1 MLSATGI
8 AWLAH
13 QGQGPELLWGHGLTP
28 WTLARELAIGLA
40 LGAAVLFVWRAI
52 VLWSP
57 LGKELEGELSDLLVG
72 LQPQQVWGLALFS
85 GVAEEIFFRGALQL
99 SWGVLL
105 SALAFGLLHTG
116 PTRAL
121 RLWTLTATL
130 IGFAFGGVVVW
141 RGSLV
146 AVVIAHT
153 LINGLQLA
161 RLASSSADSA
171 TGNSSPS
178 RSTEL
183 LHSDLL
189 TAGEH
194 HMTDTQDV
202 LDRIDRELDQ
212 YQNELFEYLRI
223 PSISTDP
230 EYAPEV
236 ERCSRFIEGKMSEAG
251 LTTRRIEGEGFPLVY
266 GEWMGAEGAPT
277 VLFYGHYDVQPVDPV
292 DEWRHDPFEPTLE
305 GDDIVARGA
314 TDDKGQSY
322 THLKAIGAMLA
333 ERGSLPVNVKILLEG
348 EEESGGEAIE
358 HFVRTDAGRELATDC
373 VVVSDSSMYAPGQP
387 SIVYGL
393 RGMAYV
399 EIRVQGP
406 NRDLHSGSYGGAVA
420 NPLNAMSEIIA
431 RLKDPVTGRIQ
442 IPGFYDKVR
451 DLEPWERK
459 EMAELPFDEAEY
471 RAELGIDAVAGEE
484 GYSTL
489 ERVGIRPTCDVNGIF
504 GGYQGR
510 GAKTV
515 LPAWGGAKI
524 SMRLVPDQDPEEIA
538 ARFTEYVQKVAPRG
552 VKVEVTTV
560 HGGPPSLLV
569 TDGPYM
575 DAAMEAM
582 AATWGQRPVR
592 VREGGS
598 IPIVG
603 TFSEVLDVPVLLLG
617 YGLPDDRLHS
627 PNEKFNQGQ
636 FAAGI
641 RCTARFLDRVG
652 NLSS

>member
-1 MLSATGI
+1 VATV
-8 AWLAH
+8 
-13 QGQGPELLWGHGLTP
+13 
-28 WTLARELAIGLA
+28 IGL
-40 LGAAVLFVWRAI
+40 G
-52 VLWSP
+52 
-57 LGKELEGELSDLLVG
+57 
-72 LQPQQVWGLALFS
+72 FS
-85 GVAEEIFFRGALQL
+85 
-99 SWGVLL
+99 
-105 SALAFGLLHTG
+105 
-116 PTRAL
+116 
-121 RLWTLTATL
+121 
-130 IGFAFGGVVVW
+130 GVVVW
-141 RGSLV
+141 RENLV
-146 AVVIAHT
+146 AVVAAHV
-153 LINGLQLA
+153 LVNGVQFA
-161 RLASSSADSA
+161 RLASRSEDPPRLD
-171 TGNSSPS
+171 SSPIGTS
-178 RSTEL
+178 EL
-183 LHSDLL
+183 LHSDLQML
-189 TAGEH
+189 GEDP
-194 HMTDTQDV
+194 MTDTQDV
-202 LDRIDRELDQ
+202 LDRIDRELGQ
-212 YQNELFEYLRI
+212 YRKELFEFLRI

-230 EYAPEV
+230 AYAPEV

-266 GEWMGAEGAPT
+266 GEWMGVPGAPT
-277 VLFYGHYDVQPVDPV
+277 VLFYGHYDVQPVDPLE
-292 DEWRHDPFEPTLE
+292 EWRHDPFEPTLE
-305 GDDIVARGA
+305 GDDIIARGA

-333 ERGSLPVNVKILLEG
+333 ERGNLPVNVKILLEG

-358 HFVRTDAGRELATDC
+358 HYVRTDAGRELAADC

-420 NPLNAMSEIIA
+420 NPLNAMAEIIA
-431 RLKDPVTGRIQ
+431 RLKDPTTGRIQ

-451 DLEPWERK
+451 DLEPWERQ

-471 RAELGIDAVAGEE
+471 RSELGIDAVAGEE

-524 SMRLVPDQDPEEIA
+524 SMRLVPDQDPDDIA
-538 ARFTEYVQKVAPRG
+538 ARFTEFVQEVAPRG
-552 VKVEVTTV
+552 TRVEVTTV

-603 TFSEVLDVPVLLLG
+603 TFSEVLNVPVLLLG

-636 FAAGI
+636 FADGI

-652 NLSS
+652 SLSS